1 MLIINLNRLDYLQ
14 LEMYKIF
21 SCSSKVWV
29 LLGVNNQRIEFIGV
43 LWYKKCYTVD
53 SFNQQRSGEFY
64 EIPELVDNVTIWHV
78 LFLFHQYLNTAQ

>member
-1 MLIINLNRLDYLQ
+1 MLIINLNGLNYLQ

-29 LLGVNNQRIEFIGV
+29 LLGVNNQRMEFIGV

-53 SFNQQRSGEFY
+53 SFNQQRSGKFY
-64 EIPELVDNVTIWHV
+64 EIPELVIM
-78 LFLFHQYLNTAQ
+78 LQYDMFYFYFTSI

>member
-53 SFNQQRSGEFY
+53 SFNQQRSGKFY
-64 EIPELVDNVTIWHV
+64 EIPELVIM
-78 LFLFHQYLNTAQ
+78 LQYDMFYFYFTSI